1 MSLDT
6 ESGELRENS
15 AHPRRHAVAPPPRKI
30 IDMHLPLTWL
40 LSSIGAFALLLGGMY
55 MQIGQLSKDVIEL
68 KTSVNTS
75 NSQSAAV
82 LGEVAVLKYRM
93 DSIEKR
99 EGLK

>member
-1 MSLDT
+1 MSGDT
-6 ESGELRENS
+6 DMGELENS
-15 AHPRRHAVAPPPRKI
+15 SEHRRRPSPAPSPRKI

-55 MQIGQLSKDVIEL
+55 FQIGQLSKDVVEL

-75 NSQSAAV
+75 NTQNAAV
-82 LGEVAVLKYRM
+82 LGDVAVLKYRV

-99 EGLK
+99 EGK

>member
-1 MSLDT
+1 MNVDT
-6 ESGELRENS
+6 ESGELREHLP
-15 AHPRRHAVAPPPRKI
+15 HPRRQAPAPSPRKI

-55 MQIGQLSKDVIEL
+55 FQIGQLSKDVVEL

-75 NSQSAAV
+75 NTQNAAV
-82 LGEVAVLKYRM
+82 LGDVAVLKYRV

-99 EGLK
+99 ESK